1 MVDSES
7 RGLNLIQMYPTSF
20 KLQTPACTLS
30 LFFRTKLIDDKLYE
44 VIPAV
49 TIHGL
54 FARWKFGFVFT
65 IGCGTS
71 NTMCTSFSTLR
82 SRSLQGGLIPTYG
95 CKKK

>member
-1 MVDSES
+1 MRRYYKMPQNTHPIYFS
-7 RGLNLIQMYPTSF
+7 L
-20 KLQTPACTLS
+20 KLQTDVLT
-30 LFFRTKLIDDKLYE
+30 FFSVCEAIDLLQVK
-44 VIPAV
+44 A

-65 IGCGTS
+65 FGCGTS
-71 NTMCTSFSTLR
+71 NIMCTSFSTLR